1 MHGAE
6 LTLSQ
11 EFEYLTLR
19 RTAGPTAGV
28 QRVSGGVVADDDVGP
43 DKSGSAD
50 NGRTRDARTEE

>member
-28 QRVSGGVVADDDVGP
+28 QRGSGVVADDDVGP

-50 NGRTRDARTEE
+50 NGRTAEE